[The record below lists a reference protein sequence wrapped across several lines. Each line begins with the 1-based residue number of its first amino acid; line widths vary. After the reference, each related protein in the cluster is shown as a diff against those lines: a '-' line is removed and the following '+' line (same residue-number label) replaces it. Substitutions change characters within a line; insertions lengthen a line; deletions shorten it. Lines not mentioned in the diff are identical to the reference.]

1 VPLSQENVEIVR
13 RFFDA
18 FNRRDFDAALKDAAP
33 DCEVDNSSNLGE
45 WRGVHRGH
53 DQIRQLWRS
62 FLEPWE
68 SVRNE
73 IDEVI
78 DAGDRVVTCQTG
90 HLRGRGGIEVT
101 TKTSSMD
108 VPRRSGHARRSFQRA
123 GRSLR
128 SRRASGV
135 GDVAG
140 ERGDRAAV
148 YRCDQPP

>member
-1 VPLSQENVEIVR
+1 MSQENVEIVR

-18 FNRRDFDAALKDAAP
+18 INRQDFDAALKDVAP
-33 DCEVDNSSNLGE
+33 DCEVDTRSNLGE

-78 DAGDRVVTCQTG
+78 DAGDRVLTCQTG
-90 HLRGRGGIEVT
+90 HLRGRDGIEVT
-101 TKTSSMD
+101 TRTSSLWTFRD
-108 VPRRSGHARRSFQRA
+108 EVITHVAAFNERA
-123 GRSLR
+123 EALE
-128 SRRASGV
+128 A
-135 GDVAG
+135 AG
-140 ERGDRAAV
+140 LSE
-148 YRCDQPP
+148 